1 MPTVLVLFQSDT
13 EVTEQLALAVAVG
26 AVEAQAAIRLR
37 RLAAPNAPE
46 IAHKG
51 YGKLQEADLLW
62 ADTIAVGLE
71 SLTANPGELD
81 SLLQQLST
89 LGPTQLSGKQAWT
102 FGPSGLTN
110 SPSPAQSLIEAA
122 LEFAG
127 ITLISDTQIAAHAA
141 TDLTPQMKQAGRLSA
156 APRQ

>member
-26 AVEAQAAIRLR
+26 AVEAEAAIRLR
-37 RLAAPNAPE
+37 RLASANAAE

-51 YGKLQEADLLW
+51 YGKLQEADLVW

-71 SLTANPGELD
+71 SPTANPGELD
-81 SLLQQLST
+81 SLLQQLSA
-89 LGPTQLSGKQAWT
+89 LGPAKLAGKQAWT
-102 FGPSGLTN
+102 FGPTGLTD
-110 SPSPAQSLIEAA
+110 SPSQAQSLIEAA

-127 ITLISDTQIAAHAA
+127 VTLMSDIPVGGDTAAEPLA
-141 TDLTPQMKQAGRLSA
+141 QMKRAGHFSA
-156 APRQ
+156 APQQ